1 MEQHTTSVDLII
13 SAGRIVTCAA
23 PDGPKRGAALAD
35 GGVIVAGAVAIRD
48 GRIVAVGPRHALEAQ
63 YTALARFDGG
73 TRVLLPGFVDPHTHV
88 CYAGDRL
95 ADFERRLA
103 GATYQELM
111 AAGGGI
117 MQTVRDTR
125 AAPRDA
131 LLDQTRG
138 RLNRMLRHGITT
150 VEIKTGYGLDTASEL
165 RMLDAIAELAAT
177 HPCTIVPTFLGA
189 HAVPI
194 EFARR
199 PDTYVDLLVKEML
212 PAVAAAWQTGHAA
225 QPLFC
230 DVFCEPG
237 AFDLAQTRR
246 ILIEASALGF
256 KLKLHADEF
265 EALGGTRLAVELGAT
280 SVDHLVATGEDEV
293 EALAQSSVVAVALP
307 GTPIGLGKAQ
317 HMPARQIIAAGGALA
332 LATDCNPGTSVCESL
347 PLLIALGCRFLRLQP
362 QEAISAATINAAHAI
377 GLGAEVGS
385 IEPGKAAD
393 LVLLDLADER
403 QLAYHFGFNPVS
415 RVWKR
420 GYPVVDNTLPP
431 LTPAAPGDGN
441 GAATRFR

>member
-1 MEQHTTSVDLII
+1 VEAQRTPVDLIV
-13 SAGRIVTCAA
+13 SAERVVTCAS
-23 PDGPKRGAALAD
+23 PRGPKRGAALAD
-35 GGVIVAGAVAIRD
+35 GGVIVAGAVAIQA
-48 GRIVAVGPRHALEAQ
+48 GRIVAVGPRQELATRYEAQ
-63 YTALARFDGG
+63 AHFDGG
-73 TRVLLPGFVDPHTHV
+73 PRVLLPGFVDPHTHV

-125 AAPRDA
+125 AASQAA
-131 LLDQTRG
+131 LLDQTRV
-138 RLNRMLRHGITT
+138 RLDRMLRHGITT

-165 RMLDAIAELAAT
+165 RMLDAITALAAT

-189 HAVPI
+189 HAVPA
-194 EFARR
+194 EFTRR
-199 PDTYVDLLVKEML
+199 PDAYVDLVIREML
-212 PAVAAAWQTGHAA
+212 PTVAAVWRERRGA

-237 AFDLAQTRR
+237 AFDLQQTRR
-246 ILIEASALGF
+246 MLEQARTLGF
-256 KLKLHADEF
+256 GLKLHADEF
-265 EALGGTRLAVELGAT
+265 EALGGVSLAVELGAT
-280 SVDHLVATGEDEV
+280 SADHLVATDQREA
-293 EALAQSSVVAVALP
+293 EALAASSVVAVALP
-307 GTPIGLGKAQ
+307 GTPIGLGKYQ

-332 LATDCNPGTSVCESL
+332 LATDCNPGTSVCESM
-347 PLLIALGCRFLRLQP
+347 PLLVALGCRFLRLQP
-362 QEAISAATINAAHAI
+362 QEAISAATINGAHAV

-385 IEPGKAAD
+385 IEPGKLAD

-403 QLAYHFGFNPVS
+403 QLAYHFGFNPVA

-420 GYPVVDNTLPP
+420 GQLVVDNTLPALIP
-431 LTPAAPGDGN
+431 LTSLGDGD
-441 GAATRFR
+441 GFAGS